1 MEDTEEEDTKEEET
15 KQQQQQRR
23 RRRRQRQ
30 RQRQEEEEE
39 EEEEEIMDELT
50 SALVCRWPYGVSSTC
65 SIFFL
70 FINNVVLLSN
80 TFKYFQILSNTFKY
94 ISH

>member
-1 MEDTEEEDTKEEET
+1 MKEEDTKEEET

-23 RRRRQRQ
+23 QRQ
-30 RQRQEEEEE
+30 RQRQEEEEEE

-65 SIFFL
+65 SIFFP
-70 FINNVVLLSN
+70 F
-80 TFKYFQILSNTFKY
+80 YQ
-94 ISH
+94 